1 MRITFDLRETFK
13 RFSLLLFFLLILIIQ
28 TDSQKLTALT
38 MENYQSGIVIEEL
51 RIKVPFEF
59 KEVWLQ
65 AEKKIWDPWLSSKAG
80 FLGRQLLWDKQ
91 KEEALI
97 LVNWAS
103 KKLWKSISMNEVNEV
118 QARFEEDVKT
128 SLNLIENPF
137 TLIYEGELSQE
148 E

>member
-91 KEEALI
+91 K
-97 LVNWAS
+97 
-103 KKLWKSISMNEVNEV
+103 KKL
-118 QARFEEDVKT
+118 
-128 SLNLIENPF
+128 
-137 TLIYEGELSQE
+137 
-148 E
+148 